1 MIKMEKTYKLLE
13 EEILQAYIEIGDIL
27 NVSTEYVT
35 KVYET
40 GCQVFD
46 DTSPEKLFL
55 NTAKYYDEKF
65 EYLHEVL
72 AEYVIKNRKVGY

>member
-13 EEILQAYIEIGDIL
+13 EEILQAYIEMGDVL
-27 NVSTEYVT
+27 NVSTEYIT
-35 KVYET
+35 TVYNT
-40 GCQVFD
+40 GCRVFD
-46 DTSPEKLFL
+46 DTSTKELL
-55 NTAKYYDEKF
+55 EDTTQYYHDKF

>member
-1 MIKMEKTYKLLE
+1 MDKKYTILE
-13 EEILQAYIEIGDIL
+13 EELLKSYIEMGDIL

-40 GCQVFD
+40 GCRVFD
-46 DTSPEKLFL
+46 DTSPKELL
-55 NTAKYYDEKF
+55 EDTTQYYHDKF